1 MTFATIPDALED
13 IKKGKMLILL
23 DNPKREN
30 EADFYIPADKAT
42 PQAITTMIRKGGGLI
57 CCAIT
62 RNQAHKLSLPL
73 MVDSADN
80 REKTGV
86 NFTVSVNAKKRI
98 TTGVSSFD
106 RVRTIKILS
115 NSNSTPD
122 DLVKPGHVFGLVAN
136 TGGVLKRAGHTEAA
150 VDLARL
156 INLNP
161 AGVLCEILSDNGKV
175 ANIADLKKLSK
186 ELNLK
191 IVSIDD
197 LIKYLKQNPLP
208 PVNEGPIVVKV
219 ATSTLPTKYGL
230 FKILIYRSLTD
241 NREHAVL
248 ILGRVGKSTLIRI
261 HSQCLTGD
269 TFLSLRCDCGQQ
281 LQQSLKKVAENGNG
295 MIIYLSQEGRGI
307 GLTNKI
313 KSYAL
318 QDNGL
323 DTVEANRVLG
333 FPKDLRDYK
342 VAADI
347 LKSLG
352 ISDINLLSNNPDKS
366 NQLSRFGINVLKR
379 FPLEVKPNKINLN
392 YLKTKK
398 QKLNHQLKFV

>member
-1 MTFATIPDALED
+1 M
-13 IKKGKMLILL
+13 
-23 DNPKREN
+23 
-30 EADFYIPADKAT
+30 
-42 PQAITTMIRKGGGLI
+42 
-57 CCAIT
+57 
-62 RNQAHKLSLPL
+62 
-73 MVDSADN
+73 
-80 REKTGV
+80 
-86 NFTVSVNAKKRI
+86 
-98 TTGVSSFD
+98 
-106 RVRTIKILS
+106 
-115 NSNSTPD
+115 
-122 DLVKPGHVFGLVAN
+122 
-136 TGGVLKRAGHTEAA
+136 
-150 VDLARL
+150 
-156 INLNP
+156 
-161 AGVLCEILSDNGKV
+161 
-175 ANIADLKKLSK
+175 
-186 ELNLK
+186 
-191 IVSIDD
+191 
-197 LIKYLKQNPLP
+197 
-208 PVNEGPIVVKV
+208 
-219 ATSTLPTKYGL
+219 
-230 FKILIYRSLTD
+230 
-241 NREHAVL
+241 
-248 ILGRVGKSTLIRI
+248 
-261 HSQCLTGD
+261 
-269 TFLSLRCDCGQQ
+269 SLRCDCGQQ